1 MADAADYANERMAHL
16 IEGSLAR
23 RKRFQGVSHVFC
35 IECDA
40 EIPERRR
47 EALPGVELCVEC
59 QQLQEARNHEHARHR
74 P

>member
-1 MADAADYANERMAHL
+1 MADPADYGNERMEQL
-16 IEGSLAR
+16 IENSLAR

-35 IECDA
+35 TECDA

-47 EALPGVELCVEC
+47 ELLPGVELCVDC
-59 QQLQEARNHEHARHR
+59 QQLEEAKR